1 MGAREFYG
9 GINDQ
14 QRPELA
20 DSGLAALDQAVRVSG
35 P

>member
-1 MGAREFYG
+1 MDARDFYG

-20 DSGLAALDQAVRVSG
+20 EGRTRYRGSGGRGS
-35 P
+35 

>member
-1 MGAREFYG
+1 MGAREFTG

-20 DSGLAALDQAVRVSG
+20 ACGLAASERRA
-35 P
+35 